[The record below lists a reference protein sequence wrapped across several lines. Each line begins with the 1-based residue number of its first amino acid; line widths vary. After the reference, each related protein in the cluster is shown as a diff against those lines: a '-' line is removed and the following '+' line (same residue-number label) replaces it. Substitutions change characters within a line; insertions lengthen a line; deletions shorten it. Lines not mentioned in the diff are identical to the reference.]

1 MGRPRTAAH
10 AVATSERLLQA
21 AEDAFAEHGY
31 DGARLEDIAKSAG
44 IRRSSLLYHYGS
56 KHALFCAV
64 VRHVFADLEQALEHS
79 LSFDEPF
86 PDQVERVL
94 EAFFDFVRRRPG
106 VARLILRE
114 ILDDKGPGQSLLLD
128 GGVPLLELVE
138 RFVEERGEGFVPP
151 GLSVRAALLQ
161 IVSGTFVKASAGPL
175 QAKLWNGEDH
185 QKELA
190 RSLFLRR
197 TG

>member
-1 MGRPRTAAH
+1 M
-10 AVATSERLLQA
+10 ATTDRLLEA

-31 DGARLEDIAKSAG
+31 DAARLEDIAKAAG

-64 VRHVFADLEQALEHS
+64 VRHVFEDLEQALAHS
-79 LSFDEPF
+79 LSFEEDF

-94 EAFFDFVRRRPG
+94 DAFFDFVRRRPG

-114 ILDDKGPGQSLLLD
+114 ILDDKGPGQALLLE
-128 GGVPLLELVE
+128 GGVPLFEMVE
-138 RFVEERGEGFVPP
+138 RFVEDKGRDFTPP

-161 IVSGTFVKASAGPL
+161 IVSATFVKASSGSL
-175 QAKLWNGEDH
+175 QATLWNGEDH
-185 QKELA
+185 QRELA